1 MTIPRTSALRRG
13 MACAGILGLGL
24 SLVAPVEAQEFR
36 WRQNVLW
43 GPTDVNTKYQKLFA
57 DRVTERTNG
66 AITITQ
72 FPGSTL
78 MKAREAAKETSR
90 GTLKIDGNASMFYEG
105 FVPFLNL
112 FSLPFTGLN
121 ASDMRLL
128 IQPGTEG
135 RKIVDEA
142 LAHHNVKLL
151 AFWDGGTAGLV
162 AKEPLP
168 TLESLK
174 GKKLRIAPKV
184 AGGVLRLVGAQVISM
199 PGSEAVDA
207 MRRGIVEASSIE
219 PKGIISRGYYDVAKY
234 WNDWSILPIGATIMM
249 NLDEWNRLPES
260 MQEIVWNTAQEIEAE
275 VNRAAQEAQDA
286 ALEDVVANRGMT
298 VVRIDAAER
307 AKLRAAGVDF
317 IKETVAAIEPRPRP
331 RRCFGSLKRPR
342 PRKATSSLIVTQ
354 DKFSSSS
361 LSGMGGVL
369 SATWAGL
376 GMMTDRSR
384 RRLKRYSNSDKY
396 R

>member
-24 SLVAPVEAQEFR
+24 SLAAPVEAQEFR

-286 ALEDVVANRGMT
+286 ALQDVVANRGMT
-298 VVRIDAAER
+298 VVRIADAER

-317 IKETVAAIEPRPRP
+317 IKETVAAIEPRAQAQAMLRIIEEAQAKK
-331 RRCFGSLKRPR
+331 G
-342 PRKATSSLIVTQ
+342 
-354 DKFSSSS
+354 
-361 LSGMGGVL
+361 
-369 SATWAGL
+369 
-376 GMMTDRSR
+376 
-384 RRLKRYSNSDKY
+384 N
-396 R
+396 

>member
-13 MACAGILGLGL
+13 MACACILGLGL

-317 IKETVAAIEPRPRP
+317 IKETVAAIEPRAQAQAMLRIIEEAQAKK
-331 RRCFGSLKRPR
+331 G
-342 PRKATSSLIVTQ
+342 
-354 DKFSSSS
+354 
-361 LSGMGGVL
+361 
-369 SATWAGL
+369 
-376 GMMTDRSR
+376 
-384 RRLKRYSNSDKY
+384 N
-396 R
+396 

>member
-1 MTIPRTSALRRG
+1 MTIPRTSALRWG

-286 ALEDVVANRGMT
+286 ALQDVVANRGMT
-298 VVRIDAAER
+298 VVRIADAER

-317 IKETVAAIEPRPRP
+317 IKETVAAIEPRAQAQAMLRIIEEAQAKK
-331 RRCFGSLKRPR
+331 G
-342 PRKATSSLIVTQ
+342 
-354 DKFSSSS
+354 
-361 LSGMGGVL
+361 
-369 SATWAGL
+369 
-376 GMMTDRSR
+376 
-384 RRLKRYSNSDKY
+384 N
-396 R
+396 

>member
-24 SLVAPVEAQEFR
+24 SLAAPVEAQEFR

-207 MRRGIVEASSIE
+207 MRRGIVDASSIE

-298 VVRIDAAER
+298 VVRIADAER

-317 IKETVAAIEPRPRP
+317 IKETVAAIEPRAQAQAMLRIIEEAQAKK
-331 RRCFGSLKRPR
+331 G
-342 PRKATSSLIVTQ
+342 
-354 DKFSSSS
+354 
-361 LSGMGGVL
+361 
-369 SATWAGL
+369 
-376 GMMTDRSR
+376 
-384 RRLKRYSNSDKY
+384 N
-396 R
+396 

>member
-24 SLVAPVEAQEFR
+24 SLAAPVEAQEFR

-298 VVRIDAAER
+298 VVRIADAER

-317 IKETVAAIEPRPRP
+317 IKETVAAIEPRAQAQAMLRIIEEAQAKK
-331 RRCFGSLKRPR
+331 G
-342 PRKATSSLIVTQ
+342 
-354 DKFSSSS
+354 
-361 LSGMGGVL
+361 
-369 SATWAGL
+369 
-376 GMMTDRSR
+376 
-384 RRLKRYSNSDKY
+384 N
-396 R
+396 